1 MIGSQRM
8 QVITL
13 IVVSCLV
20 VAGLLPTPAGARHL
34 DVPTSA
40 TPAGVNTE
48 PASATSGLPTPRAR
62 HEVERLIEAQLYA
75 GHTRARAEPG
85 SFGHS
90 GPAQPALVWSEPIA
104 EVSRDWADRL
114 ASGSVAGHNPD
125 WRTQIR
131 LTEAPGVIT
140 IGSENLYQWPRA
152 LAFRRPREVSD
163 RFVQGW
169 MDSPEHRRV
178 LVGDRFDRVGIGVSV
193 AGDGTVVAVVNFA
206 GSRDHPLPPPPTQT
220 PQWATTDRVC
230 GGHPPD
236 DVFVDVDDATV
247 RADVGCLAALGIVRG
262 VTPSRYVPER
272 AITRGQAATLV
283 VGALQQ
289 AGTELPS
296 SPGRSLID
304 VRDGT
309 THAAAIRR
317 LHAAGIVT
325 GFTDGRFRPS
335 ATISRG
341 QMATVLVRAYEY
353 HTGTPMSYAPVDWFS
368 DDDASVHERAVG
380 QVAGAGWD
388 PGTPGEFH
396 AARPVLRREV
406 AQQLARWLDRAARH
420 PTDPLVRD

>member
-1 MIGSQRM
+1 MIGSQRV

-13 IVVSCLV
+13 IVVACLV
-20 VAGLLPTPAGARHL
+20 VTGMLPVASDASDPPP
-34 DVPTSA
+34 PTSTTA
-40 TPAGVNTE
+40 SGLRVQ
-48 PASATSGLPTPRAR
+48 PASSTSGLPTPRAR

-104 EVSRDWADRL
+104 DVARNWADRL

-140 IGSENLYQWPRA
+140 IGSENLYDWPRA
-152 LAFRRPREVSD
+152 LDVRRPREVSD

-169 MDSPEHRRV
+169 MDSPEHRRA

-193 AGDGTVVAVVNFA
+193 ADDGTVVAVVNFA
-206 GSRDHPLPPPPTQT
+206 GSRDHPLPPPPT
-220 PQWATTDRVC
+220 PAPVWAPTDRAC
-230 GGHPPD
+230 GDHQNPG
-236 DVFVDVDDATV
+236 VFVDVDDRMV
-247 RADVGCLAALGIVRG
+247 RADVDCLAALEIVRG
-262 VTPSRYVPER
+262 VTPTQYVPER

-283 VGALQQ
+283 AGALLK
-289 AGTELPS
+289 AGSALPPS
-296 SPGRSLID
+296 SGGSLTD

-309 THAAAIRR
+309 THASAIRR

-325 GFTDGRFRPS
+325 GFADGRFRPS
-335 ATISRG
+335 ATITRG

-353 HTGTPMSYAPVDWFS
+353 HTGTPMGYAPVDWFS
-368 DDDASVHERAVG
+368 DDDDSVHERAVG

-396 AARPVLRREV
+396 PARPVLRREV
-406 AQQLARWLDRAARH
+406 AQQLARWLDSGARH
-420 PTDPLVRD
+420 PADPLNRS